1 MGKSFFNQGGDHL
14 LLGLVTAAPAEQAAH
29 ERDDEDEGESCSQS
43 AALTRSGLTGRE
55 PTRPF
60 RQ

>member
-29 ERDDEDEGESCSQS
+29 EREDEDEGEGRSQS
-43 AALTRSGLTGRE
+43 AALLNDKPHIRRDKE
-55 PTRPF
+55 I
-60 RQ
+60 